1 MCYIYSM
8 DIFSPIDG
16 TRVGTVPQMTP
27 REINQIIE
35 TAFLAQKN
43 WGESKMSQRAKVLR
57 EVAAILEKE
66 KREFIKLL
74 VFEIAKPQKEAENEV
89 RRTIE
94 MIEIFIQEAEKITG
108 ETLEDKKRGKVAH
121 ICRVPLGT
129 VLCISPFNYPINEA
143 AVKILGALVTGN
155 TVIFKPATQG
165 AITSLRFAEIFYQ
178 AGLPR
183 GVLVVATGKTG
194 EIGDILVSH
203 PQIAAI
209 NFTGS
214 YQTALHLTQIA
225 GVKKLVFGLSG
236 KDAALVLEDCDL
248 ERAVSEITL
257 GAFSFAGQR
266 CTAIKR
272 VLVEEAIADRF
283 LENLTK
289 LVKEKFIL
297 GDPRDP
303 KITLGPVIN
312 DEAADYIQELV
323 DDAKSKGAILVLG
336 GKRKGRFWEATILDH
351 VNREMRIAWEEP
363 FGPVL
368 PIIRVKDARQAIEIA
383 NKSEYGLQAS
393 IFTKDLERALLI
405 SKELEVATVQINGRP
420 ERAPDYFPF
429 SGFKH
434 SGLGMVA
441 GAGYLISEMTRLK
454 TTVFNV
460 YS

>member
-1 MCYIYSM
+1 M

-16 TRVGTVPQMTP
+16 TLVGAVPQMTP
-27 REINQIIE
+27 QEINQVVQ
-35 TAFLAQKN
+35 TAFLAQKS
-43 WGESKMSQRAKVLR
+43 WGKTKMSERVKILR
-57 EVAAILEKE
+57 KAAAILEKE
-66 KREFIKLL
+66 KKEFTRLL
-74 VFEIAKPQKEAENEV
+74 VLEIGKPQKEAEDEV
-89 RRTIE
+89 LRTVE

-108 ETLEDKKRGKVAH
+108 EILSDEKKGKLARV
-121 ICRVPLGT
+121 CRVPLGT

-143 AVKILGALVTGN
+143 AVKILGALIAGN
-155 TVIFKPATQG
+155 TVVFKPATQG
-165 AITSLRFAEIFYQ
+165 AVTSLGLAEIFYQ
-178 AGLPR
+178 AGVPR
-183 GVLVVATGKTG
+183 DVLAVATGKTS
-194 EIGDILVSH
+194 EIGDVLVSH
-203 PQIAAI
+203 LEIAAI

-248 ERAVSEITL
+248 ERAVSEIAQ

-266 CTAIKR
+266 CTAVKR

-312 DEAADYIQELV
+312 DAVSDYLEELV
-323 DDAKSKGAILVLG
+323 SDAKSKGAILVLG

-363 FGPVL
+363 FGPIL
-368 PIIRVKDARQAIEIA
+368 PIIRVKDVGQAIEIT

-393 IFTKDLERALLI
+393 IFTKDLERALI
-405 SKELEVATVQINGRP
+405 IAKELEVATVQINGRP

-441 GAGYLISEMTRLK
+441 GAGYLILEMTRLK